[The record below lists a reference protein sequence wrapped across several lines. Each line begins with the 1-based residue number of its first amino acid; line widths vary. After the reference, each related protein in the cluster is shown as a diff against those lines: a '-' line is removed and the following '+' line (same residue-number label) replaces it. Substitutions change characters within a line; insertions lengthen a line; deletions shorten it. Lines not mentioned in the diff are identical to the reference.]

1 MTPLPKDEAKR
12 RRIIAAAI
20 QVFAHD
26 GLSNGKIATIAEKA
40 GIGKGT
46 VYEYFGSKE
55 DIFAAVFKDF
65 FDQMIAGYTQLIDA
79 PMDPVKKIELIF
91 DYTYNYLD
99 QLIETEQS
107 QDWLIFL
114 EIFLQGFRD
123 EFKGIG
129 KLSFSAVLRE
139 MYDIFKPI
147 VEEGVQAGVFRQLD
161 PDYVTFILFTSLD
174 GLSIHYFLNRDHY
187 ETRKL
192 KEITKEIFLNGLLQ
206 PSQKEGI

>member
-12 RRIIAAAI
+12 KRIIAAAI
-20 QVFAHD
+20 EVFAHD

-46 VYEYFGSKE
+46 VYEYFSSKE

-65 FDQMIAGYTQLIDA
+65 FDQMMTGYSQLIDA
-79 PMDPVKKIELIF
+79 PMDPVKKIELVF
-91 DYTYNYLD
+91 DYTYDYLD
-99 QLIETEQS
+99 LLMKDKHG

-147 VEEGVQAGVFRQLD
+147 VEEGIQAGVFRQLD
-161 PDYVTFILFTSLD
+161 PDYVTFILLTSLD

-187 ETRKL
+187 DTDKL
-192 KEITKEIFLNGLLQ
+192 KEVTKEIFLNGLLQ
-206 PSQKEGI
+206 PSQKGN

>member
-12 RRIIAAAI
+12 RRIIDAAI
-20 QVFAHD
+20 EVFAHD
-26 GLSNGKIATIAEKA
+26 GISNGKIATIAEKA

-46 VYEYFGSKE
+46 VYEYFSSKE

-65 FDQMIAGYTQLIDA
+65 FDQMMTGYAQLIDA
-79 PMDPVKKIELIF
+79 PMDPVKKIELVF
-91 DYTYNYLD
+91 DYSYDYLD
-99 QLIETEQS
+99 LLMKDKHG

-139 MYDIFKPI
+139 VYDIFKPI
-147 VEEGVQAGVFRQLD
+147 VEEGIQAGVFRQLD
-161 PDYVTFILFTSLD
+161 PDYVTFILFTALD

-187 ETRKL
+187 DTNKL
-192 KEITKEIFLNGLLQ
+192 KEVTKEIFLNGLLQ
-206 PSQKEGI
+206 PSQKGN

>member
-12 RRIIAAAI
+12 KRIIAAAI
-20 QVFAHD
+20 EVFAHD

-65 FDQMIAGYTQLIDA
+65 FDQMMTGYTQLIDA
-79 PMDPVKKIELIF
+79 PMDPVKKIELVF
-91 DYTYNYLD
+91 DYSYDYLD
-99 QLIETEQS
+99 LLMKDKHG

-139 MYDIFKPI
+139 VYDIFKPI
-147 VEEGVQAGVFRQLD
+147 VEEGIQAGVFRQLD
-161 PDYVTFILFTSLD
+161 PDYVTFILFTALD

-187 ETRKL
+187 DTDKL
-192 KEITKEIFLNGLLQ
+192 KEVTKEIFLNGLLQ
-206 PSQKEGI
+206 PSQKGN

>member
-1 MTPLPKDEAKR
+1 MTPLRKDEEKR
-12 RRIIAAAI
+12 KHIIAAAI
-20 QVFAHD
+20 EVFAQD

-46 VYEYFGSKE
+46 VYEYFSSKE
-55 DIFAAVFKDF
+55 DIFAAVFHDF
-65 FDQMIAGYTQLIDA
+65 FNQMMTGYSQLIDA
-79 PMDPVKKIELIF
+79 PMDPVKKIELVF
-91 DYTYNYLD
+91 DYSYDYLD
-99 QLIETEQS
+99 QLREDES
-107 QDWLIFL
+107 GQDWLIFL

-123 EFKGIG
+123 EFKGIK

-147 VEEGVQAGVFRQLD
+147 IEEGIQVGVFRQLD
-161 PDYVTFILFTSLD
+161 PDYVTFILFTALD

-187 ETRKL
+187 DTNKL

-206 PSQKEGI
+206 PS

>member
-12 RRIIAAAI
+12 QRIIDAAI

-26 GLSNGKIATIAEKA
+26 GLSNGKIATIAAKA

-46 VYEYFGSKE
+46 VYEYFSSKE
-55 DIFAAVFKDF
+55 EIFAAVFKDF
-65 FDQMIAGYTQLIDA
+65 FDQMMTGYLQLIDA
-79 PMDPVKKIELIF
+79 PMEPVKKIELVF
-91 DYTYNYLD
+91 DYSYNYLD
-99 QLIETEQS
+99 QIMEDEHG

-129 KLSFSAVLRE
+129 KLPFSAVLRE

-147 VEEGVQAGVFRQLD
+147 VEEGIQAGLFRQLD
-161 PDYVTFILFTSLD
+161 PDYVTFILFTALD

-187 ETRKL
+187 DTDKL

>member
-1 MTPLPKDEAKR
+1 MTPLPKDEDKR

-26 GLSNGKIATIAEKA
+26 GLSNGKIATIAAKA

-46 VYEYFGSKE
+46 VYEYFSSKE
-55 DIFAAVFKDF
+55 DIFEAVFENF
-65 FDQMIAGYTQLIDA
+65 FDQMMTGYTQLIEA
-79 PMDPVKKIELIF
+79 PMEPVKKIELVF
-91 DYTYNYLD
+91 DYSYDYLD
-99 QLIETEQS
+99 QLMEDEHG

-129 KLSFSAVLRE
+129 KLPFSAVLRE

-147 VEEGVQAGVFRQLD
+147 VEEGIQAGLFRQLD
-161 PDYVTFILFTSLD
+161 PDYVTFILFTALD

-187 ETRKL
+187 DTDKL

>member
-1 MTPLPKDEAKR
+1 MTPLPKDKAKR
-12 RRIIAAAI
+12 KRIIAAAI

-46 VYEYFGSKE
+46 VYEYFSSKE
-55 DIFAAVFKDF
+55 EIFAAVFKDF
-65 FDQMIAGYTQLIDA
+65 FDQMLAGYTQLIDA
-79 PMDPVKKIELIF
+79 PMDPVKKIELVF
-91 DYTYNYLD
+91 DYSYDYLD
-99 QLIETEQS
+99 QLLEDEHG

-147 VEEGVQAGVFRQLD
+147 VEEGIQAGMFRQLD

-187 ETRKL
+187 DTNKL
-192 KEITKEIFLNGLLQ
+192 KDITKEIFLNGLLQ
-206 PSQKEGI
+206 PSQKEGS

>member
-26 GLSNGKIATIAEKA
+26 GISNGKIATIAEKA

-46 VYEYFGSKE
+46 VYEYFSSKE

-65 FDQMIAGYTQLIDA
+65 FDQIMAGYSQLIDA
-79 PMDPVKKIELIF
+79 PVDPVKKIELVF
-91 DYTYNYLD
+91 DYSYDYLD
-99 QLIETEQS
+99 QLVKDEHG

-139 MYDIFKPI
+139 VYDIFKPI
-147 VEEGVQAGVFRQLD
+147 VEEGIQAGVFRQLD
-161 PDYVTFILFTSLD
+161 PDYVTFILFTALD

-187 ETRKL
+187 DTDKL
-192 KEITKEIFLNGLLQ
+192 KEVTKEIFLNGLLQ
-206 PSQKEGI
+206 PSQKGN